1 MCPWEMES
9 IEKSLERIEL
19 VKRIA
24 YHYEL
29 AQVLGSF
36 SCRTEYMQ
44 SRDQCLRELVYDI
57 NQCPNPDQ
65 ALRRVQTKQHA
76 KAFRTEFTLGP
87 LPTEI

>member
-1 MCPWEMES
+1 MCAWEMES

-44 SRDQCLRELVYDI
+44 SREQYL
-57 NQCPNPDQ
+57 
-65 ALRRVQTKQHA
+65 
-76 KAFRTEFTLGP
+76 
-87 LPTEI
+87 